1 MSRLL
6 PASTEPDHLVL
17 VPLPPLA
24 CLRVWTEG
32 RKQEFPYAVGFGSH
46 LLPADSKAVP
56 ANRADYS
63 IICFNLKIK
72 TDKEKIFREQCQAED
87 IKLLSDLYLGNGFMP
102 FNNLK
107 RNIMFSNTLF

>member
-1 MSRLL
+1 MEKGVPSCCWIWILPSHPSSCLL
-6 PASTEPDHLVL
+6 TLKQFPPTGLVI
-17 VPLPPLA
+17 
-24 CLRVWTEG
+24 
-32 RKQEFPYAVGFGSH
+32 H
-46 LLPADSKAVP
+46 
-56 ANRADYS
+56 

-72 TDKEKIFREQCQAED
+72 TEKEKIFREQCQAED